1 MRELLDT
8 EGEEWVVCIYFLFFF
23 LILNFYIFQTY
34 RKVAK
39 AEQKYSYTP
48 LLKLT
53 TY

>member
-1 MRELLDT
+1 MEWGNKSQT
-8 EGEEWVVCIYFLFFF
+8 EHQIVNAIYI
-23 LILNFYIFQTY
+23 ILNFYIFQTY